1 MKIYPLCPR
10 KELEMVKKLS
20 SGRYPPRAAIQLST
34 AFMLQR
40 RTARVVLVDVRQ
52 SGALSVLEIH

>member
-1 MKIYPLCPR
+1 
-10 KELEMVKKLS
+10 MVKKLF
-20 SGRYPPRAAIQLST
+20 SGRYPPLAATQVST